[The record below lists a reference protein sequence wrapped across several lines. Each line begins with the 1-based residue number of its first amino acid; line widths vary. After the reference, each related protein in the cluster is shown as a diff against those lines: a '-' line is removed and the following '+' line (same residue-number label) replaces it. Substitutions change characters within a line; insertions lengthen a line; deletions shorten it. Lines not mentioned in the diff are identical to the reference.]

1 MYSKHVQIN
10 IESQIDSIHL
20 ILNPTEL
27 NLHEV
32 GHGQENE
39 SESNLYGG
47 IQSLFRVQLPI
58 TYMRDDSGFSPGYK
72 LQSLG
77 SHKIVFQSQ
86 WELPILAL
94 DCCSQINDSLIV
106 VVLRVCKSY
115 KQCLTIQFVTEQSR
129 CYLAKFYAMWPSEF
143 AVLE

>member
-47 IQSLFRVQLPI
+47 I
-58 TYMRDDSGFSPGYK
+58 
-72 LQSLG
+72 
-77 SHKIVFQSQ
+77 
-86 WELPILAL
+86 
-94 DCCSQINDSLIV
+94 
-106 VVLRVCKSY
+106 
-115 KQCLTIQFVTEQSR
+115 
-129 CYLAKFYAMWPSEF
+129 
-143 AVLE
+143 